1 MSYLWIHGK
10 PHDSD
15 EKVPI
20 SFTYTGQTLAYV
32 EQATEKHLALLIEHL
47 PRAQKVAGALRPYQ
61 KRDILLN
68 VEKRLRQEEEKV
80 ADLIVHEASKPLRY
94 ARAEVQRGIVTVGI
108 GADLARVLTEE
119 SFSLDVAPPY
129 LGRWGLVRRFPAGPT
144 LAITPFN
151 FPLNLVL
158 HKVVPAILAG
168 NAIIIKPA
176 PQTPL
181 TAQWLLQ
188 ALLEAG
194 TPPEMLSL
202 IPTSNAL
209 AEKLVT
215 HPAIRVVSFTGSAAV
230 GWHIQKIANRKKVI
244 LELGGN
250 AACIVDASAHPEKIA
265 PALAESAFLY
275 AGQVCISLQRIFV
288 HENLHTAFTEAFLN
302 AARQL
307 HVGDPRNEKTHV
319 GPLIHPNSFQRVQTW
334 YNDALAHDATFL
346 LEPNYHPDKCLISP
360 TVFGPLPEKAIL
372 AREEA
377 FAPMV
382 EIQSFSTLPQVI
394 EKINQSPYGLQASIY
409 SDSYA
414 NLMYAYENLEV
425 GSVVF
430 NAPPSYRIDPMPYG
444 GVKDSGIGREGVKY
458 AYQEMTVVR
467 TLVG

>member
-10 PHDSD
+10 PYDSD

-20 SFTYTGQTLAYV
+20 LFTYTGETLAYV
-32 EQATEKHLALLIEHL
+32 EQATEKHLALLVEHL
-47 PRAQKVAGALRPYQ
+47 PQAQKVARTLRPYQ

-68 VEKRLRQEEEKV
+68 LEKRLLQEAEKV

-94 ARAEVQRGIVTVGI
+94 ARAEVQRGAVTAGI

-129 LGRWGLVRRFPAGPT
+129 LGRWGLTRRFPAGPT

-181 TAQWLLQ
+181 TARWLLQ

-194 TPPEMLSL
+194 TPPQMLSL
-202 IPTSNAL
+202 VPTSNSL

-250 AACIVDASAHPEKIA
+250 AASLVDAHTNLKEIV

-288 HENLHTAFTEAFLN
+288 HETLYEDFLQAFLE
-302 AARQL
+302 ATQQL
-307 HVGDPRNEKTHV
+307 HLGDPRDEKTHI
-319 GPLIHPNSFQRVQTW
+319 GPLINRASFQRVQTW
-334 YNDALAHDATFL
+334 YNDASTQGATYL
-346 LEPNYHPDKCLISP
+346 LKPDYFPEKCLMSP
-360 TVFGPLPEKAIL
+360 AVFGPMPENAIL

-382 EIQSFSTLPQVI
+382 EIQPFSTLYHAI

-414 NLMYAYENLEV
+414 NLMYAYEHLDV

-444 GVKDSGIGREGVKY
+444 GVKDSGLGREGIKY
-458 AYQEMTVVR
+458 AYQEMTVLR